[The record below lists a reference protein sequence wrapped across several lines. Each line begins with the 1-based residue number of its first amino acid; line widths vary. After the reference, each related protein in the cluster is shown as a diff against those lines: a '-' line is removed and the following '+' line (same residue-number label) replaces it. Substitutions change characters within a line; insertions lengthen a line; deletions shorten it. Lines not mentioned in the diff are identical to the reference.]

1 MSLQKLRFKSAP
13 ASHSTTQVEM
23 AAHAVNVRLSLLS
36 LNASLKS
43 LMHTSAFSSE
53 LSRIL
58 QDSKKSA
65 LLAPRIDVG
74 GSQNYST
81 DMTAHCIRN

>member
-36 LNASLKS
+36 LNVSKVSCTRL
-43 LMHTSAFSSE
+43 HSAVNS
-53 LSRIL
+53 
-58 QDSKKSA
+58 QGYCKTQKKSA
-65 LLAPRIDVG
+65 LLAPRIDAG
-74 GSQNYST
+74 GSHNYST